1 MATKTKHVQL
11 EGTHG
16 LTLLQAKAI
25 AEAVNCTLERDSWE
39 KEGNRLLTPKQTKAA
54 YDGLQKLW
62 QAITWHEDK

>member
-25 AEAVNCTLERDSWE
+25 AQAVNSTLERDSWAD
-39 KEGNRLLTPKQTKAA
+39 EGSRSLTPKETKAA
-54 YDGLQKLW
+54 CDGLGKLL
-62 QAITWHEDK
+62 QAIAWHEDK